1 MRQIWQMQLNF
12 IEALLNN
19 RIVKKMYEQPHA
31 EMINANLH
39 CMLGNES
46 GEGEGASLDVE
57 FEESAEKKVE
67 E

>member
-1 MRQIWQMQLNF
+1 
-12 IEALLNN
+12 
-19 RIVKKMYEQPHA
+19 MYEQPQA

-57 FEESAEKKVE
+57 FEESAEKKHE